1 MDSKQTPALEELHQ
15 LEEPLAVDTTKQ
27 TLALEESHQVEPLAE
42 KPKNGYRVGSVSRA
56 SCTANEV
63 LPLLQSLLVQN
74 DIQRVC
80 HVWPIYIQILFFI
93 ESTLLASE
101 RFTLFLFIFFAG
113 ESH

>member
-1 MDSKQTPALEELHQ
+1 MPLNINVMWFIKLTRQYFLHQ
-15 LEEPLAVDTTKQ
+15 
-27 TLALEESHQVEPLAE
+27 E
-42 KPKNGYRVGSVSRA
+42 KPKNGYTVSPVNQA
-56 SCTANEV
+56 SCTATEI
-63 LPLLQSLLVQN
+63 LPLLQSLLFQN